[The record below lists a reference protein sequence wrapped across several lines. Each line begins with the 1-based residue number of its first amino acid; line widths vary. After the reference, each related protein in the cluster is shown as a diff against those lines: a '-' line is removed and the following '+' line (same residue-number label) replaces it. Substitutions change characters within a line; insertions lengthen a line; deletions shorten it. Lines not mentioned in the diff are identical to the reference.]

1 MKYRKMD
8 LKIRR
13 KNLENTY
20 NSAKKAGNKPAIAW
34 SSAQLNLI
42 DSLNEMIDIED
53 ADSSSVCSFLF
64 LIKEVRK
71 EMTRLEALCGSESS
85 DWEFPA
91 LEAENV

>member
-1 MKYRKMD
+1 MKHRKMD
-8 LKIRR
+8 IKIRR
-13 KNLENTY
+13 NNLENIY
-20 NSAKKAGNKPAIAW
+20 RSAVKDKNKAVIAW
-34 SSAQLNLI
+34 SGAQLNLI
-42 DSLNEMIDIED
+42 NSLNEMIDIED
-53 ADSSSVCSFLF
+53 ADSSSACSFLF